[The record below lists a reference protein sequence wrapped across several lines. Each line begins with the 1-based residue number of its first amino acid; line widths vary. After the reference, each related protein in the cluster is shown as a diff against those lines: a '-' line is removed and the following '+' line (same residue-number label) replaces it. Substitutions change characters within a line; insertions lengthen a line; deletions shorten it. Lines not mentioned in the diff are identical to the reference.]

1 MFFVAY
7 REITHKNTRLL
18 ESKIELIESIG
29 KIIVFMMILL
39 SVFLFTVKTKNKVPN
54 TIFGIY
60 LLVITF
66 DLIGLFTNKT
76 LQYPA
81 IQNLKVASS
90 LLQLPLFYLY
100 VLSACYSNFK
110 ITKKHAIHFFLFIVF
125 LVIFYITDAS
135 NQSLLLYEIV
145 SEIQF
150 ISYIIAI
157 FIVLKKYKTIYLE
170 NYSNA
175 NYSVYKWL
183 FQITLFSCIA
193 HSFVLVRWFLSNSIY
208 QEYVLNINLL
218 ISFSVLSITIFFV
231 LKALYYPQLFTGINM
246 NLEPLSTTSK
256 KKTKALSAKES
267 EVESQYLETL
277 ITFMNDKKPYLDF
290 ELTLQKL
297 SVKTEI
303 PEKEL
308 SLLINHHL
316 GKHFF
321 DFINEYRIN
330 DAKKLLQAPSKKDLT
345 VLEILYEV
353 GFNSKS
359 SFYSAFK
366 KATNQTPT
374 QYRKSRV

>member
-1 MFFVAY
+1 MLFVAY

-110 ITKKHAIHFFLFIVF
+110 ITKKHAIHFLLFIVF
-125 LVIFYITDAS
+125 LVIFYITDGS

-157 FIVLKKYKTIYLE
+157 FIVLKKHKTIYLE

-175 NYSVYKWL
+175 NYAVYKWL

-231 LKALYYPQLFTGINM
+231 LKALYYPQLFTGINI

-297 SVKTEI
+297 SVKTKI

>member
-7 REITHKNTRLL
+7 REITHRNTRLL

-39 SVFLFTVKTKNKVPN
+39 SVFLFTVKTKNKAPN

-175 NYSVYKWL
+175 NYAIYKWL

-231 LKALYYPQLFTGINM
+231 LKALYYPQLFTGINI

-267 EVESQYLETL
+267 EVKSQYLETL

-297 SVKTEI
+297 SVKTKI

-330 DAKKLLQAPSKKDLT
+330 DAKKLLQATSKKDLT

>member
-157 FIVLKKYKTIYLE
+157 FIVLKKHKTIYLE

-175 NYSVYKWL
+175 NYAVYKWL

-297 SVKTEI
+297 SIKTKI

-374 QYRKSRV
+374 QYRKSTT

>member
-1 MFFVAY
+1 LLFVAY

-110 ITKKHAIHFFLFIVF
+110 ITKKHAIHFLLFIVF
-125 LVIFYITDAS
+125 LVIFYITDGS

-157 FIVLKKYKTIYLE
+157 FIVLKKHKTIYLE

-175 NYSVYKWL
+175 NYAVYKWL

-231 LKALYYPQLFTGINM
+231 LKALYYPQLFTGINI

-297 SVKTEI
+297 SVKTKI

-374 QYRKSRV
+374 QYRKSRG

>member
-1 MFFVAY
+1 M
-7 REITHKNTRLL
+7 

-110 ITKKHAIHFFLFIVF
+110 ITKKYAIHFFLFIVF

-175 NYSVYKWL
+175 NYAVYKWL

-374 QYRKSRV
+374 QYRKSTT